1 MSIAL
6 GLLII
11 RLVVGLS
18 FMAHGAQK
26 LFGWFGGYGPKGTG
40 GWMESMGMK
49 PGVLMAVMAGLMELI
64 GGVLFAS
71 GLFTVIG
78 AVFIVA
84 TMLGAIVKVHGPN
97 GYWATA
103 NGYEYNL
110 LLIAVAVGLALIGAG
125 DYSLDAILL
134 K

>member
-40 GWMESMGMK
+40 GWMESIGMK
-49 PGVLMAVMAGLMELI
+49 PGVVMAVMAGIMELM
-64 GGVLFAS
+64 GGLMLAS

-97 GYWATA
+97 GYLATA
-103 NGYEYNL
+103 NGYEYNV
-110 LLIAVAVGLALIGAG
+110 LLIAVSVGLALIGAG